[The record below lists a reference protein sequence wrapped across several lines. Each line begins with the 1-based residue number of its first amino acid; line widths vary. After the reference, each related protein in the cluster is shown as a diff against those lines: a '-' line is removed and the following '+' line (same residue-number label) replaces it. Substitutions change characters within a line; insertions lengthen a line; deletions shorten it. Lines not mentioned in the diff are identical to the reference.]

1 MTSVVLSQP
10 VGMILF
16 LDPKYGAVHRR
27 NAMTSVKFFGFR
39 PVLGSFLVSLAF
51 LGGCATSQVPVEI
64 SIFSLNDFHGHIQP
78 KSPVP
83 LMPKLPDAKTG
94 EIKAQPAG
102 GAAYVASVLSD
113 LSSKRQ
119 NFAFVGA
126 GDLIG
131 ASPQF
136 SSLLKDEPTLTALSN
151 MGMVA
156 TALGNHDM
164 DAGLT
169 ELLRKSRGECP
180 PEGCAW
186 PEFKGAAFPY
196 LAVNM
201 LDAETGK
208 TVLPTHIIKEIGGL
222 KVAFVGAVTR
232 DTPKVIVAK
241 SIRGLKFTDEVDAFN
256 ALIPKL
262 RAEGAQLL
270 VAMMHEGAM
279 HDGGAND
286 PTYECPGLR
295 GRGVDI
301 AKRLDP
307 AYGIIISGHTHQAY
321 TCKINGRLLVQAG
334 SFGGW
339 ITESRL
345 KVSANGAVLDAQA
358 VNYPVLQSVNKPN
371 PAFVALVQRA
381 SELTNAIR
389 TQPIAVLASG
399 ASRSVAL
406 PHGDSTMGNL
416 IADAQLAFAKKR
428 GEADIAM
435 INSGGI
441 RADLTIEAGKPVT
454 MSDLF
459 AVQPFGN
466 EMIVMS
472 LTGAQLR
479 EGMRKQLPQTNV
491 QRRFTQVS
499 NSMRMVWSQTADG
512 ASILKS
518 VTVNGHPL
526 QDDKIYRVVV
536 NNFMAEG
543 GDDLSVFR
551 QGTER
556 NNLGPDID
564 ALVEWLR
571 DNPEAVKQIQ
581 PGRIL
586 RQEG

>member
-1 MTSVVLSQP
+1 
-10 VGMILF
+10 MILF
-16 LDPKYGAVHRR
+16 LNPEVGAKHRR
-27 NAMTSVKFFGFR
+27 NVMSCVNYFEFR
-39 PVLGSFLVSLAF
+39 PVLGAF
-51 LGGCATSQVPVEI
+51 AVAAVLLGGCASAPPPVEL

-83 LMPKLPDAKTG
+83 LMPKLPDVKTG

-102 GAAYVASVLSD
+102 GAAYVASVLGE
-113 LSSKRQ
+113 LTAKRQ

-136 SSLLKDEPTLTALSN
+136 SSLLKDEPTLTALSE

-156 TALGNHDM
+156 TSLGNHDM

-180 PEGCAW
+180 DAGCLW

-208 TVLPTHIIKEIGGL
+208 PVLPTHIIKSIGGI

-241 SIRGLKFTDEVDAFN
+241 SIRGLKFVDEVDALN
-256 ALIPKL
+256 ALIPAL
-262 RAEGAQLL
+262 RSEGAQLL

-279 HDGGAND
+279 YDGEAND
-286 PTYECPGLR
+286 PSYACPGLR

-345 KVSANGAVLDAQA
+345 KVDASGAVLDAQA
-358 VNYPVLQSVNKPN
+358 VNYPVLQSTHKPN

-389 TQPIAVLASG
+389 TQPIAVLVSG
-399 ASRSVAL
+399 ATRGVAI
-406 PHGDSTMGNL
+406 PNGDSTMGNL
-416 IADAQLAFAKKR
+416 IADAQLAYARRR
-428 GEADIAM
+428 GDADIAM

-454 MSDLF
+454 MSDLV

-479 EGMRKQLPQTNV
+479 EGMRKQLPQTSV
-491 QRRFTQVS
+491 QKRFTQIS
-499 NSMRMVWSQTADG
+499 NSLRIVWSQAADG
-512 ASILKS
+512 TSVLQS
-518 VTVNGHPL
+518 VTVDGQPL
-526 QDDKIYRVVV
+526 QDDKKYRVVV

-551 QGTER
+551 QGTDR
-556 NNLGPDID
+556 VNLGPDID

-571 DNPEAVKQIQ
+571 DNPGAVKQIQ

-586 RQEG
+586 RQER